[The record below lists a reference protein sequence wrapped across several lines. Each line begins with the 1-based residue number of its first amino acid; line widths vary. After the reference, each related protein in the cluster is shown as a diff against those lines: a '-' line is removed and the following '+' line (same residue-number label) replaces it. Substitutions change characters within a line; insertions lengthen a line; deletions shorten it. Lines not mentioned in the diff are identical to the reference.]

1 MLSVTGIYQQYG
13 DRVLFNHVSFVIMP
27 RDKVGLVGR
36 NGAGKST
43 MLKIIAGDRGS
54 DQGTVTRPTGSTL
67 GFLHQE
73 MDLPSGR
80 SVMQETLTAFAHI
93 QAMEERLAAMTK
105 EMETRTDYETDEY
118 AAFLEEFTSLT
129 ERFAM
134 VGGITMEAEAE
145 RVLKGLGF
153 QQADFGRQTT
163 EFSGGWQMRIE
174 LAKMLLQRPDYLLL
188 DEPTNH
194 LDIESIIWL
203 ENWLSTYSGAVVTIS
218 HDKQFLDNVT
228 NRTLEIELGKVYDY
242 KAGYS
247 KYVELQ
253 ADRREKAE
261 AAFENQQ
268 KVIADKERTI
278 NRFMAKATK
287 TKMAQSMQKQLD
299 KIERIELDQTD
310 TAVMN
315 LRFAKAP
322 RSGAIALQ
330 ARNITKTYGKLN
342 VLRGVDLKI
351 DRGDRVAFVGQNG
364 QGKTTLAKILINNI
378 PATSGEVEMGHNV
391 SVGYYAQNQSDALD
405 GKKTLLETMEE
416 ASPPEMRTRL
426 RAILGAFLFTGE
438 DAEKKV
444 SVLSGGERA
453 RLALACMLLR
463 PFNLLVLDEPTNHLD
478 MISKDRL
485 KQAVLDYD
493 GTLVVVSH
501 DREFLAGLT
510 DRTIEFRDHQ
520 LHEHLGD
527 VNFFLEKRKIDNMRA
542 VELEK
547 SKADLPTAPAAPPA
561 GGLGGTTAPAPAA
574 APKLPALSPEERRR
588 LEKDIGNAERK
599 IERLEKEIEKIH
611 QVMADPDFYNNASLV
626 SKTTNELKAKQDEL
640 DAAMEAWEQASE
652 ALGA

>member
-1 MLSVTGIYQQYG
+1 MLTATGIYQQYG
-13 DRVLFNHVSFVIMP
+13 DRVLFDRVTFTIGT

-43 MLKIIAGDRGS
+43 MLKIIAGDLNPDEGKVQRES
-54 DQGTVTRPTGSTL
+54 GSTL

-73 MDLPSGR
+73 MDMPTGNT
-80 SVMQETLTAFAHI
+80 VMEETLTAFAHI
-93 QAMEERLAAMTK
+93 QEMEDRLEALNK
-105 EMETRTDYETDEY
+105 EMEVRTDYTTDSY
-118 AAFLEEFTSLT
+118 ADMLTEFTHLT
-129 ERFAM
+129 ERFAL

-153 QQADFGRQTT
+153 TQKDFGRQTT

-203 ENWLSTYSGAVVTIS
+203 ENWLATYSGAVITIS

-228 NRTLEIELGKVYDY
+228 DRTLEIELGKVYDY

-253 ADRREKAE
+253 AERREKAE
-261 AAFENQQ
+261 AAYLNQQ

-278 NRFMAKATK
+278 SRFMAKATK

-299 KIERIELDQTD
+299 KIERIELDETN

-315 LRFAKAP
+315 LRFPPAP
-322 RSGAIALQ
+322 RSGAITLKAKEV
-330 ARNITKTYGKLN
+330 TKTYGKLN
-342 VLRGVDLKI
+342 VLRGVDLKV
-351 DRGDRVAFVGQNG
+351 DRADRVAFVGQNG
-364 QGKTTLAKILINNI
+364 QGKTTLAKILIGKL
-378 PATSGEVEMGHNV
+378 PATDGEIELGHNV
-391 SVGYYAQNQSDALD
+391 SIGYYAQNQSDALD
-405 GKKTLLETMEE
+405 GNKTLLETMEE

-426 RAILGAFLFTGE
+426 RTILGAFLFSGE
-438 DAEKKV
+438 DQDKKV
-444 SVLSGGERA
+444 MVLSGGERA

-478 MISKDRL
+478 MASKDML
-485 KQAVLDYD
+485 KSALLEYD
-493 GTLVVVSH
+493 GTLLVVSH

-510 DRTIEFRDHQ
+510 DRTIEFRDHR
-520 LHEHLGD
+520 LYEHLGD
-527 VNFFLEKRKIDNMRA
+527 VNTFLEKRQLDDMRS

-547 SKADLPTAPAAPPA
+547 
-561 GGLGGTTAPAPAA
+561 
-574 APKLPALSPEERRR
+574 PKQNGQASSSARPVRKVPALSAEEQRR
-588 LEKDIGNAERK
+588 LQKEVAKAERK
-599 IERLEKEIEKIH
+599 IERLEEEIEKIH
-611 QVMADPDFYNNASLV
+611 LLMSDPTFYNNADRV
-626 SKTTNELKAKQDEL
+626 AKTTGELKAKQEKL
-640 DAAMEAWEQASE
+640 EAVLEGWEAASE
-652 ALGA
+652 ALGE

>member
-1 MLSVTGIYQQYG
+1 
-13 DRVLFNHVSFVIMP
+13 
-27 RDKVGLVGR
+27 
-36 NGAGKST
+36 
-43 MLKIIAGDRGS
+43 MLKIIAGDISPDEGKVQRE
-54 DQGTVTRPTGSTL
+54 TGSTL

-73 MDLPSGR
+73 MDLPSGNT
-80 SVMQETLTAFAHI
+80 VMEETLTAFAHI
-93 QAMEERLAAMTK
+93 QAMEDRLEELNR
-105 EMETRTDYETDEY
+105 EMEVRTDYTSDSYSEM
-118 AAFLEEFTSLT
+118 LEEFTHLT
-129 ERFAM
+129 ERFAL

-153 QQADFGRQTT
+153 KNGDFQRQTS

-203 ENWLSTYSGAVVTIS
+203 EQWLTTYSGAVITIS
-218 HDKQFLDNVT
+218 HDRQFLDNVT

-253 ADRREKAE
+253 AERREKAE
-261 AAFENQQ
+261 AAYTNQQ

-278 NRFMAKATK
+278 SRFMAKATK

-299 KIERIELDQTD
+299 KIERIELDVTD

-315 LRFAKAP
+315 LRFPPAP
-322 RSGAIALQ
+322 RSGAITLQ
-330 ARNITKTYGKLN
+330 ARNVTKTYGKLN
-342 VLRGVDLKI
+342 VLRGVSLKV

-364 QGKTTLAKILINNI
+364 QGKTTLAKILIDQL
-378 PATSGEVEMGHNV
+378 PATSGEVELGHNV

-405 GKKTLLETMEE
+405 GNKTLLETMEE

-426 RAILGAFLFTGE
+426 RSVLGAFLFSGE
-438 DAEKKV
+438 DQDKKV
-444 SVLSGGERA
+444 MVLSGGERA

-478 MISKDRL
+478 MASKDML
-485 KQAVLDYD
+485 KSALMDYD

-501 DREFLAGLT
+501 DREFLGGLT
-510 DRTIEFRDHQ
+510 DRTIEFRDHK

-527 VNFFLEKRKIDNMRA
+527 VNAFLEKRQLHDMRS

-547 SKADLPTAPAAPPA
+547 PKSTGSSSAPASAPRPS
-561 GGLGGTTAPAPAA
+561 LTADEQRQLQKEMARA
-574 APKLPALSPEERRR
+574 
-588 LEKDIGNAERK
+588 EKR
-599 IERLEKEIEKIH
+599 IERLEGEIADLH
-611 QVMADPDFYNNASLV
+611 LRMADPEFYEDRKRVA
-626 SKTTNELKAKQDEL
+626 TTTDKLKDKQRAL
-640 DAAMEAWEQASE
+640 DQAMKAWETAGE
-652 ALGA
+652 RLGE

>member
-1 MLSVTGIYQQYG
+1 MLTATGIYQQYG
-13 DRVLFNHVSFVIMP
+13 DRILFDRVTFTVGT

-43 MLKIIAGDRGS
+43 MLKIIAGDLTPDEGKVQRES
-54 DQGTVTRPTGSTL
+54 GSTL
-67 GFLHQE
+67 GYLHQE
-73 MDLPSGR
+73 MDMPTGNT
-80 SVMQETLTAFAHI
+80 VMEETLTAFAHI
-93 QAMEERLAAMTK
+93 QEMEDRLEALNK
-105 EMETRTDYETDEY
+105 EMEVRTDYTSDSY
-118 AAFLEEFTSLT
+118 SNMLEEFTHLT
-129 ERFAM
+129 EKFAL

-153 QQADFGRQTT
+153 KNGDFNRQTT

-203 ENWLSTYSGAVVTIS
+203 ENWLASYAGAVITIS

-228 NRTLEIELGKVYDY
+228 SRTLEIELGNVYDY

-253 ADRREKAE
+253 AERREKAE
-261 AAFENQQ
+261 AAYLNQQ

-278 NRFMAKATK
+278 SRFMAKATK

-299 KIERIELDQTD
+299 KIERIELDVTD
-310 TAVMN
+310 NSVMN
-315 LRFAKAP
+315 LRFPPAP
-322 RSGAIALQ
+322 RSGAITLQ
-330 ARNITKTYGKLN
+330 ARKITKTYGNLN
-342 VLRGVDLKI
+342 VLRGVDLKV
-351 DRGDRVAFVGQNG
+351 DRKDRVAFVGQNG
-364 QGKTTLAKILINNI
+364 QGKTTLAKILIGNI
-378 PATSGEVEMGHNV
+378 PATAGEVELGHNV

-405 GKKTLLETMEE
+405 GNKTLLETMEE

-426 RAILGAFLFTGE
+426 RSVLGAFLFTGE
-438 DAEKKV
+438 DQDKKV
-444 SVLSGGERA
+444 MVLSGGERA

-478 MISKDRL
+478 MASKDML
-485 KQAVLDYD
+485 KSALMEYD
-493 GTLVVVSH
+493 GTLLVVSH

-520 LHEHLGD
+520 LYEHLGD
-527 VNFFLEKRKIDNMRA
+527 VNTFLEKRQLDDMRS

-547 SKADLPTAPAAPPA
+547 PKN
-561 GGLGGTTAPAPAA
+561 GTTSPDTVS
-574 APKLPALSPEERRR
+574 KPALQLSNEEVRK
-588 LEKDIGNAERK
+588 LQKEVATAERK
-599 IERLEKEIEKIH
+599 IERLEQDIEKLH
-611 QVMADPDFYNNASLV
+611 LRMSDPDFYNDQARV
-626 SKTTNELKAKQDEL
+626 DRTTEELKRKQADLAEV
-640 DAAMEAWEQASE
+640 MESWETASE
-652 ALGA
+652 ALGE